1 MLYFPLLGGETMTQ
15 KLRRKRVQNQDVLE
29 RERRRIRAV
38 QKVLDGAKQNEV
50 AKEFHVTEGAVSQW
64 MSQYKEEGWE
74 GVKAIPKPGRPI
86 RFTEE
91 YRQVLFE
98 IISKHPHWWGYE
110 SDLWT
115 VSMARDILYEQTG
128 GYFSKTRILS
138 ALHELGLSFQKP
150 EVRALEKKT
159 PK

>member
-1 MLYFPLLGGETMTQ
+1 MLYFPSLGGDSMTQ
-15 KLRRKRVQNQDVLE
+15 KQKRKRAQNQDVLE
-29 RERRRIRAV
+29 RERKRIRAV

-50 AKEFHVTEGAVSQW
+50 AEEFHVTEGAVSQW
-64 MSQYKEEGWE
+64 MSQYKEKGWD

-115 VSMARDILYEQTG
+115 VSMARDILYEHTG

>member
-1 MLYFPLLGGETMTQ
+1 MTQ
-15 KLRRKRVQNQDVLE
+15 KQKKKRAQNRDVSEL
-29 RERRRIRAV
+29 ERRRIRAV

-50 AKEFHVTEGAVSQW
+50 AEKFNVTEGAVSQW
-64 MSQYKEEGWE
+64 MSRFHEKGWD
-74 GVKAIPKPGRPI
+74 GVKAIPKPGRPV
-86 RFTEE
+86 RFAEE

-98 IISKHPHWWGYE
+98 IISKRPHWWGYE

-115 VSMARDILYEQTG
+115 VGMARDVLYEHTG
-128 GYFSKTRILS
+128 EYFSKTRILS

-159 PK
+159 PKSLNG

>member
-1 MLYFPLLGGETMTQ
+1 MTQ
-15 KLRRKRVQNQDVLE
+15 KLKRKRVQKQDVLE

-50 AKEFHVTEGAVSQW
+50 AEEFHVTEGAVSQW
-64 MSQYKEEGWE
+64 MSQYREKGWE
-74 GVKAIPKPGRPI
+74 GVKAIPKPGSPI

-91 YRQVLFE
+91 YRQALFE

-128 GYFSKTRILS
+128 GYFSKTRILQIEFFI
-138 ALHELGLSFQKP
+138 AKLFHLIF
-150 EVRALEKKT
+150 R
-159 PK
+159 

>member
-1 MLYFPLLGGETMTQ
+1 MTQ
-15 KLRRKRVQNQDVLE
+15 KQKKEREQNQEVTE

-50 AKEFHVTEGAVSQW
+50 AEEFHVTEGAISQW
-64 MSQYKEEGWE
+64 MSRFHEKGWD

-91 YRQVLFE
+91 YRQVLYE
-98 IISKHPHWWGYE
+98 IISKHPQWWGYE

-115 VSMARDILYEQTG
+115 VSMARDVLYEQTG

-150 EVRALEKKT
+150 EVRAFEKKRQNS
-159 PK
+159 

>member
-1 MLYFPLLGGETMTQ
+1 MTQ
-15 KLRRKRVQNQDVLE
+15 KLKRKRVQNQDVSE
-29 RERRRIRAV
+29 RERRRIRVV

-50 AKEFHVTEGAVSQW
+50 AEEFHVTEGAVSQW
-64 MSQYKEEGWE
+64 MLLYKEKGWD
-74 GVKAIPKPGRPI
+74 GVKAIPKPGRPV
-86 RFTEE
+86 RFTKE

-98 IISKHPHWWGYE
+98 IISKHPHYWGYE
-110 SDLWT
+110 TDLWS
-115 VSMARDILYEQTG
+115 VSMARDVLYEQTG
-128 GYFSKTRILS
+128 EYFSKTRILS

>member
-1 MLYFPLLGGETMTQ
+1 MTQ
-15 KLRRKRVQNQDVLE
+15 KLKRKRVQKQDVSE

-50 AKEFHVTEGAVSQW
+50 EEEFHVTEGAVSQW
-64 MSQYKEEGWE
+64 MLRYKKNGWD
-74 GVKAIPKPGRPI
+74 GVKATPKSGRPI

-91 YRQVLFE
+91 YRQALFE

-115 VSMARDILYEQTG
+115 VSMARDVL
-128 GYFSKTRILS
+128 
-138 ALHELGLSFQKP
+138 
-150 EVRALEKKT
+150 
-159 PK
+159 

>member
-1 MLYFPLLGGETMTQ
+1 MTQ

-50 AKEFHVTEGAVSQW
+50 AEEFHVTEGSVSQW
-64 MSQYKEEGWE
+64 MSQYKEQGWD

-91 YRQVLFE
+91 YRQALFE

-128 GYFSKTRILS
+128 GYFSKIRILS

-150 EVRALEKKT
+150 EVRALEKKHQNS
-159 PK
+159 

>member
-1 MLYFPLLGGETMTQ
+1 MTQ
-15 KLRRKRVQNQDVLE
+15 KLKRKRVQNQDVSE

-50 AKEFHVTEGAVSQW
+50 AEEFHVTEGAVSQW
-64 MSQYKEEGWE
+64 MSQYKEKGWD

-98 IISKHPHWWGYE
+98 SISKHPHWWGYE

-115 VSMARDILYEQTG
+115 VSMARDVLYEQTG

-150 EVRALEKKT
+150 EIRALEKKT

>member
-1 MLYFPLLGGETMTQ
+1 MTQ
-15 KLRRKRVQNQDVLE
+15 KQKGKRVQNQDVSEL
-29 RERRRIRAV
+29 ERRRIRAV

-64 MSQYKEEGWE
+64 MSRFNEKGWD

-86 RFTEE
+86 RFTGE
-91 YRQVLFE
+91 YRRVLFD
-98 IISKHPHWWGYE
+98 IIIKKPHWWGYE

-115 VSMARDILYEQTG
+115 VSMARDVLYEQTG
-128 GYFSKTRILS
+128 DYFSKTRILS